1 MRPSRWRTSSR
12 SSDCMRIACGLHADC
27 VPHQVENELS
37 VIEKEISE
45 RFIQDVIFDL
55 SDYFLCVVNDFTS
68 LDQRYLD
75 QLTRSLQN
83 SKKHFQEVIVVHNC
97 KTVMEQEVM
106 DHIFHSQIE

>member
-1 MRPSRWRTSSR
+1 M
-12 SSDCMRIACGLHADC
+12 
-27 VPHQVENELS
+27 ENELS
-37 VIEKEISE
+37 VVEKEISE

-106 DHIFHSQIE
+106 DHIFHSQILYVYGQGKAQTTRIAAPNPKTGELEAKDVL

>member
-1 MRPSRWRTSSR
+1 MRRQRLHLADCIGLPLIA
-12 SSDCMRIACGLHADC
+12 SDCDGLPPIDC
-27 VPHQVENELS
+27 
-37 VIEKEISE
+37 
-45 RFIQDVIFDL
+45 R
-55 SDYFLCVVNDFTS
+55 CVVNDFTS

-106 DHIFHSQIE
+106 DHIFHSQIWAIIA